1 MRKAWALCLLAAAL
15 AGCHSYFAEDLTDPA
30 IKARVLHEFK
40 ADPELDLSKVDVD
53 VHAGVVTDWPR
64 GINSRMRGGVQEI
77 DISKEYPAAVVLRHA
92 SCIGNPELGR
102 KVADEAVKLLGGKYD
117 NWANLKFAFPVL
129 YIWMRMLCHGVLNV
143 SKLNCI
149 GLAVQCLRS
158 AGLKIGWYL
167 PTEAITPGM
176 GFMDEN
182 MHLVTDE
189 GAICR
194 NMNTR
199 AVTPEFVRAVY
210 RKL

>member
-1 MRKAWALCLLAAAL
+1 MEIQ
-15 AGCHSYFAEDLTDPA
+15 AGDIFFTKLSDPSYQDWVDQLVLRQIVLYQRQFLELPEPA
-30 IKARVLHEFK
+30 CEI
-40 ADPELDLSKVDVD
+40 

-182 MHLVTDE
+182 MYLVTDE